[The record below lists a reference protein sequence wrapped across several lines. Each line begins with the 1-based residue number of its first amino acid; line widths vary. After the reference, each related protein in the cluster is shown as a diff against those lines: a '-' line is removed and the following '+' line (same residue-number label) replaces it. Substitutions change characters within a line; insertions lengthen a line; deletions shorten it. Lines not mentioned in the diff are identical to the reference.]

1 MASALER
8 SASFAQSRS
17 SGHHLSRITAR
28 AGRRARAK
36 AEAATAAGKGTR
48 GGARASHPSPYDII
62 GSYGPTPRH
71 THRTRRLAAASTVHT
86 TPAPP
91 PPTFSRAP
99 RRATASPIS
108 PSPARFAAFIRAP
121 PVLPAPGVAR
131 LALGVVLCLLSLP
144 YLSDQRAPGL
154 RLLSSAAFSRLVLG
168 SSPPPRGRGDR
179 DKSQGGWF
187 CVFLSS
193 LLLPCLALSHSA
205 LASRVPVGPP
215 LALPLPGWS
224 PSSFFPRFVRSQL
237 DGWIRY
243 TSL

>member
-17 SGHHLSRITAR
+17 SGHHLNRTTVITAR
-28 AGRRARAK
+28 AGRRARAT

-193 LLLPCLALSHSA
+193 LLLPCLVSLCSCLSC
-205 LASRVPVGPP
+205 
-215 LALPLPGWS
+215 PGWS
-224 PSSFFPRFVRSQL
+224 STCLASSGIQPVFFFSTLCSFP
-237 DGWIRY
+237 
-243 TSL
+243 T